1 MINLKTASFHRSS
14 SLMKNKLLQKDSNK
28 HCRSNIHKCPVNT
41 LLTSIF
47 SGIAWNG

>member
-1 MINLKTASFHRSS
+1 MINLKNAFYNKSPSV
-14 SLMKNKLLQKDSNK
+14 LKNKNTQRSAKKNV
-28 HCRSNIHKCPVNT
+28 RSNIHKCPVNT